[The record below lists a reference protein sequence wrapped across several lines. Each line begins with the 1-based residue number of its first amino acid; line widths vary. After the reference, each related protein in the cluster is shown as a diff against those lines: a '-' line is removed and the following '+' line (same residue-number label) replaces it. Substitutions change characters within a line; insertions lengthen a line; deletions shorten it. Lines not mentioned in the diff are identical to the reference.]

1 MSGYR
6 PEETARC
13 AEHDC
18 PMILVADEYVCLLE
32 YVDEH
37 LGGRQVKDLVVV
49 EDGLITLL
57 FDDDHE
63 LPLLCPHCGDP
74 IDMDEDEFLNDMA
87 GLYLVA
93 LQWVPAAPDE
103 DVYEGIELLFAA
115 DPDVDVDALSDE
127 ADVES
132 LLLHPDSARD
142 LVCPGRD
149 E

>member
-1 MSGYR
+1 MSSR
-6 PEETARC
+6 KQDDWVRC

-18 PMILVADEYVCLLE
+18 PMMLIDDGYVCMLE
-32 YVDEH
+32 YIDEH
-37 LGGRQVKDLVVV
+37 LGGGQVKDLVVV

-74 IDMDEDEFLNDMA
+74 IDIDEDEFLNDMA

-93 LQWVPAAPDE
+93 LQWVPAAPAE
-103 DVYEGIELLFAA
+103 EVYEGIEFLFAA
-115 DPDVDVDALSDE
+115 DPDVDIDALSGE

>member
-1 MSGYR
+1 MPKRR
-6 PEETARC
+6 PKETAHC

-18 PMILVADEYVCLLE
+18 PMLRIDDEYVCILE

-37 LGGRQVKDLVVV
+37 LGGKQVRDLVVV

-74 IDMDEDEFLNDMA
+74 IDVDEDELLNEIA

-93 LQWVPAAPDE
+93 LQYVPADAGTE
-103 DVYEGIELLFAA
+103 NYESVEFLFAS
-115 DPDVDVDALSDE
+115 DPDADIDDIPDNVDVQ
-127 ADVES
+127 S
-132 LLLHPDSARD
+132 LLLHPDSARE
-142 LVCPGRD
+142 LVCPGQ
-149 E
+149 